1 MLEREYLPEGEVP
14 PPKMSDLEAQ
24 MAEVKALYK
33 QKFGEDLDADEDED
47 EDVDEDGMRWV
58 KTVGAG
64 RPSSGGKF
72 RTLSATH
79 HRMLEREY
87 LPEGEVPPPK
97 MSDLEAQMAEVK
109 ALYKQKFGEDLDA
122 NEDVDEDGMR
132 WVKTVGT

>member
-1 MLEREYLPEGEVP
+1 
-14 PPKMSDLEAQ
+14 
-24 MAEVKALYK
+24 
-33 QKFGEDLDADEDED
+33 
-47 EDVDEDGMRWV
+47 MRWV

-64 RPSSGGKF
+64 RPSIGGKF

-122 NEDVDEDGMR
+122 DEDEDKDVDEDGTR
-132 WVKTVGT
+132 WVKTVGAGCPSSGGKFRTLSATHHRMLEREYLPEGEVPPPKMSDLEAQMA